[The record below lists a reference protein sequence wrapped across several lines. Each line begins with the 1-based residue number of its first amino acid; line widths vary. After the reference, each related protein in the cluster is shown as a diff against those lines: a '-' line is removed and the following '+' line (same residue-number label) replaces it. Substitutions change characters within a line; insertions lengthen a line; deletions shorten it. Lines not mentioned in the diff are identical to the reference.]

1 MLLALDTSTRIMGV
15 ALHNGAQVLA
25 ESIWVGGNYHTVEL
39 APEAAMMLRRAGET
53 PEALTAIAVALGP
66 GSYTGLRIG
75 VAFAKG
81 MALAHNL
88 PLVGIPTLDILARS
102 QPRRPEPM
110 LVVIQAGRGRMAGV
124 WYKWGRR
131 GWKAQGEAESFSWV
145 ELLKRLDERTF
156 ICGEIDA
163 EGRETLSKEPQI
175 ELAPPAQCVRRPGF
189 LAELAWEE
197 VRSGKLSDP
206 AAVTPVY
213 LES

>member
-1 MLLALDTSTRIMGV
+1 MGV
-15 ALHNGAQVLA
+15 ALHNGSQVLA
-25 ESIWVGGNYHTVEL
+25 ESIWTGGRYHTVEL

-53 PEALTAIAVALGP
+53 PETLTAIAVALGP

-75 VAFAKG
+75 LAFAKG
-81 MALAHNL
+81 LALAHNL

-102 QPRRPEPM
+102 QPRRQEPM
-110 LVVIQAGRGRMAGV
+110 LAVIQAGRGRIAGV

-131 GWKAQGEAESFSWV
+131 GWKAQGEAESFTWV
-145 ELLKRLDERTF
+145 ELLKRLEEKTF

-163 EGRETLSKEPQI
+163 EGRETLSEEPHI
-175 ELAPPAQCVRRPGF
+175 ELAPPAQCIRRPGF

-197 VRSGKLSDP
+197 MRSGKASDP
-206 AAVTPVY
+206 AAVTPIY